1 MPILIS
7 PKRGRGKFV
16 NTTTNWTDKNSSE
29 AVLQFELLED
39 AYNYEVVRAIDK
51 RWRVSRVEGPDDD
64 KEYLAFLIDRQAHG
78 TKQRVTV
85 SCRYKPIDTIKRR
98 RIYAPINGSFTIKKF
113 LDIAFEPTDLEYKV
127 TEDKLP
133 SSEFE
138 NAGEGETVEELIKKA
153 MSHWDLEFYID
164 FDKKTKK
171 YTFVFTPYNQ
181 KEVDYII
188 DDEINANNIK
198 VEEDTGDMAT
208 YCVGYGDYT
217 DEQGITGAGLI
228 MKFEHPNMKDI
239 GKYEAEPIKDGRI
252 KDEELMK
259 AKLQKRIDDSIKR
272 SISLD
277 FIVLKKYYPNANP
290 KVGDLVKIRHSV
302 LGLNE
307 IVRIVEVKT
316 KRDSDNEIIKQE
328 ITLGEYRRYDRYMNR
343 INVAASA
350 IGGLGGGAFVRDYR
364 STSAKTSSVLATTI
378 EMRNEGN
385 ASTDKAGL
393 MSPEDKKKL
402 DSIDASSKLTAKKV
416 DGTVIDLSDKELY
429 IDENGNLKI
438 KEVSDNA

>member
-29 AVLQFELLED
+29 AILQFELLED
-39 AYNYEVVRAIDK
+39 AYNYEIVRAIGK
-51 RWRVSRVEGPDDD
+51 RWRVSRVEGPDDE
-64 KEYLAFLIDRQAHG
+64 KEYLAFLIDRQTHG

-98 RIYAPINGSFTIKKF
+98 RIYAPINGSFTAKKF
-113 LDIAFEPTDLEYKV
+113 LDIAFGPTDLEYQL
-127 TEDKLP
+127 TESKLP
-133 SSEFE
+133 SSDFE

-228 MKFEHPNMKDI
+228 MKFEHPDMKDI
-239 GKYEAEPIKDGRI
+239 GKYEAEPIKNGRI

-259 AKLQKRIDDSIKR
+259 AKLQKRIDESIKR

-277 FIVLKKYYPNANP
+277 FIALKKYYPNAKP
-290 KVGDLVKIRHSV
+290 RVGDLVKIRNSV

-307 IVRIVEVKT
+307 LIRIVKVKT
-316 KRDSDNEIIKQE
+316 KRDINNEIVKQDVV
-328 ITLGEYRRYDRYMNR
+328 LGEYRRYDRYMNR
-343 INVAASA
+343 VNVAANA

-385 ASTDKAGL
+385 ASADKAGL

-402 DSIDASSKLTAKKV
+402 DSIDTSAKLTAKKV
-416 DGTVIDLSDKELY
+416 DGTVIDLSDKEIY

>member
-1 MPILIS
+1 
-7 PKRGRGKFV
+7 
-16 NTTTNWTDKNSSE
+16 
-29 AVLQFELLED
+29 
-39 AYNYEVVRAIDK
+39 
-51 RWRVSRVEGPDDD
+51 
-64 KEYLAFLIDRQAHG
+64 
-78 TKQRVTV
+78 
-85 SCRYKPIDTIKRR
+85 
-98 RIYAPINGSFTIKKF
+98 
-113 LDIAFEPTDLEYKV
+113 
-127 TEDKLP
+127 
-133 SSEFE
+133 
-138 NAGEGETVEELIKKA
+138 
-153 MSHWDLEFYID
+153 
-164 FDKKTKK
+164 
-171 YTFVFTPYNQ
+171 
-181 KEVDYII
+181 
-188 DDEINANNIK
+188 
-198 VEEDTGDMAT
+198 MAT

-290 KVGDLVKIRHSV
+290 RVGDLVKIRHSV

-316 KRDSDNEIIKQE
+316 KRDINNEIVKQE
-328 ITLGEYRRYDRYMNR
+328 VVLGEYRRYDRYMNR
-343 INVAASA
+343 INVAANT